1 MKCQFCNNSDLK
13 ICIEDPKDFEY
24 QKDCI
29 ANVYFCENCNLL
41 TQFPLPSKKKIETFY
56 DNDYQAYTTSKNF
69 LLKYLSKIYFKFYK
83 KKIKLNKGSNIL
95 DFGCGT
101 GEILNNLIEDG
112 YNNLFA
118 FDYVKH
124 DTLNKKI
131 LFFDNMDKLKTYKF
145 DLIILNHVIE
155 HVLDPRELL
164 DFLHGMLKENGK
176 IIGQTPN
183 FDDFTFKLFK
193 ETWGLLHQPYHIN
206 IFNKKSL
213 KKICNQ
219 MNLNIKISQ
228 ALMPTGLSM
237 SLENEIKKKLYLNHK
252 GRLSFYPI
260 ILGFSF
266 MLNLVFLIFNKEGSI
281 INFEI
286 KKINF

>member
-1 MKCQFCNNSDLK
+1 MKCQFCNENDL
-13 ICIEDPKDFEY
+13 IVHIDNPKDYEY
-24 QKDCI
+24 QK
-29 ANVYFCENCNLL
+29 NCSAKVFYCKSCSIL
-41 TQFPLPSKKKIETFY
+41 TQFPLPSQEEIHTYY
-56 DNDYQAYTTSKNF
+56 DKDYQAYTNSKNF
-69 LLKYLSKIYFKFYK
+69 LLKYLSKTYFKFYK
-83 KKIKLNKGSNIL
+83 KKINTQKHSNIL

-101 GEILNNLIEDG
+101 GEILNNLSKDG
-112 YNNLFA
+112 YDNLFA

-124 DTLNKKI
+124 DELNEKI
-131 LFFDNMDKLKTYKF
+131 FFYNNIEKLKEHKF

-164 DFLHGMLKENGK
+164 KFLSSLLNDNGK

-183 FDDFTFKLFK
+183 FNDFTYRLFK
-193 ETWGLLHQPYHIN
+193 KTWGPLHQPYHIN

-213 KKICNQ
+213 KNFCNQ
-219 MNLNIKISQ
+219 NSLDIKISQ

-237 SLENEIKKKLYLNHK
+237 SIENEIKKKLGLNHK
-252 GRLSFYPI
+252 GRLSLYPI
-260 ILGFSF
+260 ILGVSF
-266 MLNLVFLIFNKEGSI
+266 MINLLSLIFNKEGSI

>member
-1 MKCQFCNNSDLK
+1 MRCQFCNDSDLK
-13 ICIEDPKDFEY
+13 VCIEDPKDFEY
-24 QKDCI
+24 HKECI
-29 ANVYFCENCNLL
+29 AKVYFCQNCNLL
-41 TQFPLPSKKKIETFY
+41 IQLPLPSKERIETFY
-56 DNDYQAYTTSKNF
+56 DKDYQAYTTSKNF

-83 KKIKLNKGSNIL
+83 KKITLSKDSNIL

-101 GEILNNLIEDG
+101 GEILNNLSEDG
-112 YNNLFA
+112 YYNLFA

-124 DTLNKKI
+124 DALNKKI
-131 LFFDNMDKLKTYKF
+131 LFFDNMERLKNFKF

-164 DFLHGMLKENGK
+164 DFLFGVLKENGK

-193 ETWGLLHQPYHIN
+193 ETWGPLHQPYHIN

-213 KKICNQ
+213 QNFCENSSFETKT
-219 MNLNIKISQ
+219 SQ
-228 ALMPTGLSM
+228 AFMPTGISM
-237 SLENEIKKKLYLNHK
+237 SLENQIKKRFRLKTK
-252 GRLSFYPI
+252 GRFAIYPF
-260 ILGFSF
+260 ILGIS
-266 MLNLVFLIFNKEGSI
+266 FLINFFILVFNKEGSI

-286 KKINF
+286 KKK

>member
-1 MKCQFCNNSDLK
+1 MRCQFCNSRELK
-13 ICIEDPKDFEY
+13 VCIENPKDFEY

-29 ANVYFCENCNLL
+29 AKVYFCENCNLL
-41 TQFPLPSKKKIETFY
+41 TQSPLPSKIRIETFY

-83 KKIKLNKGSNIL
+83 KKIKLSKDSSIL

-101 GEILNNLIEDG
+101 GEILNNLSKDG

-131 LFFDNMDKLKTYKF
+131 LFFDNVDKLKTYKF

-155 HVLDPRELL
+155 HALDPRDLL
-164 DFLHGMLKENGK
+164 DFLFRMLKENGK

-193 ETWGLLHQPYHIN
+193 ETWGPLHQPYHIN

-213 KKICNQ
+213 KKFCNQ
-219 MNLNIKISQ
+219 MNFNIKISQ

-237 SLENEIKKKLYLNHK
+237 SLENEIKKKLHLNHK
-252 GRLSFYPI
+252 GRLPFYPI
-260 ILGFSF
+260 ILGLSF
-266 MLNLVFLIFNKEGSI
+266 MINLVFLIFNREGSI